1 MAYHLSI
8 FMENRPGKLERI
20 TKILADHAVN
30 IRAVSLASA
39 GEFGVAKFLVDKGET
54 AYNALQEQNITVS
67 KRRILIILLPDKPGA
82 MHDLLQ
88 VLAENEINLEDCY
101 GFVIERGKQAALVIE
116 AEKYPQ
122 AEGALRGKGYKL
134 LSDEELSNL

>member
-116 AEKYPQ
+116 AEKYPKPK
-122 AEGALRGKGYKL
+122 ERCGKRLQVAFG
-134 LSDEELSNL
+134 

>member
-1 MAYHLSI
+1 MTYHLSI

-20 TKILADHAVN
+20 TKILADHGVN
-30 IRAVSLASA
+30 IRAISLASA

-54 AYNALQEQNITVS
+54 AYNALKEQNITVS
-67 KRRILIILLPDKPGA
+67 KRRILIILLSDEPGA
-82 MHDLLQ
+82 MHGLLQ
-88 VLAENEINLEDCY
+88 VLAGNEINLEDCY

-122 AEGALRGKGYKL
+122 AEGVLREKGYRL
-134 LSDEELSNL
+134 LSEEELKNL

>member
-122 AEGALRGKGYKL
+122 AGGALRGKGYKL

>member
-30 IRAVSLASA
+30 IRAISLASA

-67 KRRILIILLPDKPGA
+67 KRRILIILLSDEPGA
-82 MHDLLQ
+82 MHGLLQ
-88 VLAENEINLEDCY
+88 VLA
-101 GFVIERGKQAALVIE
+101 GK
-116 AEKYPQ
+116 
-122 AEGALRGKGYKL
+122 
-134 LSDEELSNL
+134 